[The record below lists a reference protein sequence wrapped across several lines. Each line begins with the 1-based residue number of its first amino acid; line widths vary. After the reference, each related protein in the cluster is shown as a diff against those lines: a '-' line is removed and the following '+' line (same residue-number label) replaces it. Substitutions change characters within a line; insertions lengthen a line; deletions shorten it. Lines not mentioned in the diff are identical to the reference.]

1 MMEGTGRWTEM
12 RLEAVNARLR
22 GQGFMLR
29 AVGSHAG
36 SETARRNKTRRAAG
50 GDCAG
55 QCRSREGRIKKAVG
69 VIGWL
74 GGQWAGLE
82 GVGSPERLDEGP
94 NGL

>member
-1 MMEGTGRWTEM
+1 MDRDEARGRECQTQGPGLYAEGSGEP
-12 RLEAVNARLR
+12 R
-22 GQGFMLR
+22 GIR
-29 AVGSHAG
+29 NR
-36 SETARRNKTRRAAG
+36 ARRDKTRRAAG

-55 QCRSREGRIKKAVG
+55 QCRSREGRTKKAVG
-69 VIGWL
+69 VRGWL